1 MVAARCSR
9 QFQLCGYSLIVM
21 TELGGDQRC
30 NLCLQR
36 KRRLFTGIKWHFS
49 EFLPAQA
56 NSRETPR
63 NLTISLVKSHRYC
76 ALGAEIN
83 SDLVLPELSVS
94 DSASDVLVQ
103 IQQGDHD
110 QWPSLEP
117 SPHSTPT
124 LQLSPQDWR
133 LELEGIGWFRAT
145 GGELLEW
152 QRWDDSVSDRDIRTF
167 AVTSGLGAL
176 AIQRGALVLHGTALE
191 RDGEAI
197 LLLGH
202 PAAGKSTLA
211 WCLLQEGWRLLS
223 SELVAVGSDG
233 MVQPGMHQLKLWYDA
248 AVTLELDWAQLPPV
262 RKGLKRYAL
271 MAQDLTCMPQPTPL
285 RLIYALNRAKEDS
298 GKGVDIEAGTE
309 MEKISLKA
317 SRNFSQTNALMRLR
331 NQAFHAR
338 MYRGMDAE
346 AQLFMQA
353 AALARTVPLH
363 ALVVPDGIK
372 AMAESLKEVDLM
384 QPESMQQRKESKEE
398 DTNDD

>member
-1 MVAARCSR
+1 M
-9 QFQLCGYSLIVM
+9 
-21 TELGGDQRC
+21 
-30 NLCLQR
+30 
-36 KRRLFTGIKWHFS
+36 IK
-49 EFLPAQA
+49 P
-56 NSRETPR
+56 
-63 NLTISLVKSHRYC
+63 HRYC
-76 ALGAEIN
+76 ALGAEIS
-83 SDLVLPELSVS
+83 SDLVLPELTVS
-94 DSASDVLVQ
+94 ESTSNALVQ
-103 IQQGDHD
+103 IQQGDHR

-117 SPHSTPT
+117 SPHSTPI
-124 LQLSPQDWR
+124 LQLAPQDWR

-145 GGELLEW
+145 GGERLEW

-191 RDGEAI
+191 REGEAI

-211 WCLLQEGWRLLS
+211 WCLLQEGWHLLS

-233 MVQPGMHQLKLWYDA
+233 IVQPGMHQLKLWYDA
-248 AVTLELDWAQLPPV
+248 AVTLELDYAQLPTV

-271 MAQDLTCMPQPTPL
+271 LTEELTCMPQPTPL
-285 RLIYALNRAKEDS
+285 RLIYALNRAKEKS
-298 GKGVDIEAGTE
+298 GKEDDTEAE
-309 MEKISLKA
+309 DEKEKISLKT
-317 SRNFSQTNALMRLR
+317 SRNFSQTTALMRLR

-363 ALVVPDGIK
+363 ALIVPDGIK
-372 AMAESLKEVDLM
+372 AMAESLKKVDLM

-398 DTNDD
+398 DASND

>member
-1 MVAARCSR
+1 M
-9 QFQLCGYSLIVM
+9 
-21 TELGGDQRC
+21 
-30 NLCLQR
+30 
-36 KRRLFTGIKWHFS
+36 KKH
-49 EFLPAQA
+49 
-56 NSRETPR
+56 
-63 NLTISLVKSHRYC
+63 HRYL
-76 ALGAEIN
+76 ALGAEIS
-83 SDLVLPELSVS
+83 SDLVLPELQPS
-94 DSASDVLVQ
+94 DLISAALVQ
-103 IQQGDHD
+103 IQQGDHE
-110 QWPSLEP
+110 QWPNIEP

-145 GGELLEW
+145 DGERLEW

-176 AIQRGALVLHGTALE
+176 AIQRGALVLHGTALV

-211 WCLLQEGWRLLS
+211 WCLLQEGWHLLS

-233 MVQPGMHQLKLWYDA
+233 IVQPGMHQLKLWYDA
-248 AVTLELDWAQLPPV
+248 AMALELNWAQLPPV
-262 RKGLKRYAL
+262 RKGLNRYAL
-271 MAQDLTCMPQPTPL
+271 LAEELTCIQQPTPL

-298 GKGVDIEAGTE
+298 GKEDAAEARNEIEKVSIKT
-309 MEKISLKA
+309 SL
-317 SRNFSQTNALMRLR
+317 NFSQTTALMRLR

-363 ALVVPDGIK
+363 ALIVPDGIK
-372 AMAESLKEVDLM
+372 AMAKSLKEVDLM
-384 QPESMQQRKESKEE
+384 QPESMQKRKKSKEE
-398 DTNDD
+398 DASND

>member
-1 MVAARCSR
+1 MPAASSGIY
-9 QFQLCGYSLIVM
+9 QAFGMLLSSPSL
-21 TELGGDQRC
+21 
-30 NLCLQR
+30 
-36 KRRLFTGIKWHFS
+36 
-49 EFLPAQA
+49 A
-56 NSRETPR
+56 
-63 NLTISLVKSHRYC
+63 
-76 ALGAEIN
+76 
-83 SDLVLPELSVS
+83 LPELMPATAVAPSGS
-94 DSASDVLVQ
+94 DSLVELVEA
-103 IQQGDHD
+103 DYR
-110 QWPSLEP
+110 QWPALQP

-124 LQLSPQDWR
+124 LQLALQDWR

-145 GGELLEW
+145 GGERLEW

-176 AIQRGALVLHGTALE
+176 AIQRGTLVLHGTALE

-211 WCLLQEGWRLLS
+211 WCLLQDGWRLLS
-223 SELVAVGSDG
+223 SELVAVSPDG
-233 MVQPGMHQLKLWYDA
+233 LVQPGMHQLKLWHDA
-248 AVTLELDWAQLPPV
+248 AMALELNWAQLPPV

-271 MAQDLTCMPQPTPL
+271 LAEDLTCMPQPTPL
-285 RLIYALNRAKEDS
+285 RLVYGLNRAREDS
-298 GKGVDIEAGTE
+298 GKENDTEAE
-309 MEKISLKA
+309 DDKEKISLKA

-363 ALVVPDGIK
+363 ALIVPDGIK
-372 AMAESLKEVDLM
+372 AMAESLKEVDLL
-384 QPESMQQRKESKEE
+384 QPESMQQRREATKEDSS
-398 DTNDD
+398 ND

>member
-1 MVAARCSR
+1 M
-9 QFQLCGYSLIVM
+9 
-21 TELGGDQRC
+21 
-30 NLCLQR
+30 
-36 KRRLFTGIKWHFS
+36 IK
-49 EFLPAQA
+49 P
-56 NSRETPR
+56 
-63 NLTISLVKSHRYC
+63 HRYC
-76 ALGAEIN
+76 ALGAEIS
-83 SDLVLPELSVS
+83 SDLVLPELTVS
-94 DSASDVLVQ
+94 ESTITALVQ
-103 IQQGDHD
+103 IQQGDHR

-124 LQLSPQDWR
+124 LQLAPQDWR

-145 GGELLEW
+145 GGERLEW

-223 SELVAVGSDG
+223 SELVAISSDG
-233 MVQPGMHQLKLWYDA
+233 VVQPGMHQLKLWHDA
-248 AVTLELDWAQLPPV
+248 AMALELNWAQLPPV

-271 MAQDLTCMPQPTPL
+271 HAQEFDCVPQAAPL
-285 RLIYALNRAKEDS
+285 RLIYALNRAKQDS
-298 GKGVDIEAGTE
+298 GKGNADEAGDE
-309 MEKISLKA
+309 MEKVAIKA
-317 SRNFSQTNALMRLR
+317 SRNFSQTTALMRLR

-338 MYRGMDAE
+338 IYRGMDAE

-353 AALARTVPLH
+353 AALARMVPLH

-372 AMAESLKEVDLM
+372 AMAESLKKVDLM
-384 QPESMQQRKESKEE
+384 QPESMQQRREATEE
-398 DTNDD
+398 DSSND

>member
-1 MVAARCSR
+1 MAAACCSR

-36 KRRLFTGIKWHFS
+36 KRRLFTGINWHFNS
-49 EFLPAQA
+49 FLPAQA

>member
-1 MVAARCSR
+1 M
-9 QFQLCGYSLIVM
+9 
-21 TELGGDQRC
+21 
-30 NLCLQR
+30 
-36 KRRLFTGIKWHFS
+36 
-49 EFLPAQA
+49 PAQA
-56 NSRETPR
+56 PSRETRR
-63 NLTISLVKSHRYC
+63 NLIISLTKLHRYS
-76 ALGAEIN
+76 AFGAEIS
-83 SDLVLPELSVS
+83 SDLVFPELQTS
-94 DSASDVLVQ
+94 DSASDALVQ
-103 IQQGDHD
+103 IQQGDHE

-117 SPHSTPT
+117 SPHSTPAM
-124 LQLSPQDWR
+124 QLAPQDWR

-145 GGELLEW
+145 GGERLEW

-211 WCLLQEGWRLLS
+211 WCLIQEGWRLLS
-223 SELVAVGSDG
+223 SELVAIGSDG
-233 MVQPGMHQLKLWYDA
+233 VVQPGMHQLKLWHDA
-248 AVTLELDWAQLPPV
+248 AMALELNWAQLPPV

-271 MAQDLTCMPQPTPL
+271 VAEELTCMPQPTPL
-285 RLIYALNRAKEDS
+285 RLIYALNRTKEDS
-298 GKGVDIEAGTE
+298 GKEDDTEAE
-309 MEKISLKA
+309 DEKEKVSLKA
-317 SRNFSQTNALMRLR
+317 SRNFSQTTALMRLR

-363 ALVVPDGIK
+363 ALIIPDGIK
-372 AMAESLKEVDLM
+372 AMAESLKKVDLM
-384 QPESMQQRKESKEE
+384 QPESMQQRREATEE
-398 DTNDD
+398 DASND

>member
-1 MVAARCSR
+1 M
-9 QFQLCGYSLIVM
+9 
-21 TELGGDQRC
+21 
-30 NLCLQR
+30 
-36 KRRLFTGIKWHFS
+36 IK
-49 EFLPAQA
+49 P
-56 NSRETPR
+56 
-63 NLTISLVKSHRYC
+63 HRYC
-76 ALGAEIN
+76 ALGAEIS
-83 SDLVLPELSVS
+83 SDLVLPELQTS
-94 DSASDVLVQ
+94 DSASDALVQ
-103 IQQGDHD
+103 IQQGDHR

-124 LQLSPQDWR
+124 LQLAPQDWR

-145 GGELLEW
+145 GGERLEW

-211 WCLLQEGWRLLS
+211 WCLLQEGWHLLS

-233 MVQPGMHQLKLWYDA
+233 MVQPGMHQLKLWHDA
-248 AVTLELDWAQLPPV
+248 AMALELNWAQLPPV

-271 MAQDLTCMPQPTPL
+271 HAQELDCVPQAAPL

-298 GKGVDIEAGTE
+298 GKEDDTEAGDE
-309 MEKISLKA
+309 MEKVSIKA

-346 AQLFMQA
+346 AQIFMQA

-372 AMAESLKEVDLM
+372 AMAESLKEVDLLH
-384 QPESMQQRKESKEE
+384 PESIQQRSESKEE
-398 DTNDD
+398 DASND

>member
-1 MVAARCSR
+1 
-9 QFQLCGYSLIVM
+9 LIK
-21 TELGGDQRC
+21 
-30 NLCLQR
+30 N
-36 KRRLFTGIKWHFS
+36 
-49 EFLPAQA
+49 
-56 NSRETPR
+56 
-63 NLTISLVKSHRYC
+63 HRYC
-76 ALGAEIN
+76 ALGAEIS
-83 SDLVLPELSVS
+83 SDLVLPELQPSESTS
-94 DSASDVLVQ
+94 DALVQ
-103 IQQGDHD
+103 IQQGDHE

-117 SPHSTPT
+117 SPHSTPI
-124 LQLSPQDWR
+124 LQLAPQDWR

-145 GGELLEW
+145 GGERLEW

-211 WCLLQEGWRLLS
+211 WCLLQEGWHLLS
-223 SELVAVGSDG
+223 SEIVAVGSDG
-233 MVQPGMHQLKLWYDA
+233 IAQPGMHQLKLWYDA
-248 AVTLELDWAQLPPV
+248 AVALDLNCAQLPPV
-262 RKGLKRYAL
+262 RKGLNRYAL
-271 MAQDLTCMPQPTPL
+271 LTEELTCMPKPTPL

-298 GKGVDIEAGTE
+298 GKEDDTEAE
-309 MEKISLKA
+309 DEKEKISLKA
-317 SRNFSQTNALMRLR
+317 SRNFSQTTALMRLR

-363 ALVVPDGIK
+363 ALIVPDGIK
-372 AMAESLKEVDLM
+372 AMAESLKKVDLM
-384 QPESMQQRKESKEE
+384 QPESMQQRKKSKEE
-398 DTNDD
+398 VASND

>member
-1 MVAARCSR
+1 MQTHYFV
-9 QFQLCGYSLIVM
+9 
-21 TELGGDQRC
+21 
-30 NLCLQR
+30 
-36 KRRLFTGIKWHFS
+36 IK
-49 EFLPAQA
+49 P
-56 NSRETPR
+56 
-63 NLTISLVKSHRYC
+63 HRYC
-76 ALGAEIN
+76 ALGAEIS
-83 SDLVLPELSVS
+83 SDLVLPELQAS
-94 DSASDVLVQ
+94 DSASDALVQ
-103 IQQGDHD
+103 IQQGDHG

-124 LQLSPQDWR
+124 LQLAPQDWR
-133 LELEGIGWFRAT
+133 LALEGIGWFRAT
-145 GGELLEW
+145 AGERLEW

-211 WCLLQEGWRLLS
+211 WCLIQEGWRLLS
-223 SELVAVGSDG
+223 SELVAIGSDG
-233 MVQPGMHQLKLWYDA
+233 VVQPGMHQLKLWHDA
-248 AVTLELDWAQLPPV
+248 AMALELNWAQLPPV

-271 MAQDLTCMPQPTPL
+271 LTEELTCMPQPTPL

-298 GKGVDIEAGTE
+298 GKEHETKAEDEK
-309 MEKISLKA
+309 EKISLKA
-317 SRNFSQTNALMRLR
+317 SHNFSQTTALMRLR

-346 AQLFMQA
+346 AQLFIQA
-353 AALARTVPLH
+353 AELARTVPLH

-372 AMAESLKEVDLM
+372 TMAESLKKVDLM
-384 QPESMQQRKESKEE
+384 QPESMQQRKERKEK
-398 DTNDD
+398 DASND